1 VIKGVVLAVNARVL
15 VKNLKPFDTIFHDLP
30 HVQLLVWTGT
40 GEPPISFNK
49 ISTIR
54 RYFEE
59 SGHDHLVGFD
69 CKVSVFAE
77 LIFLNFMALDKK
89 KSCYLYMLTH

>member
-1 VIKGVVLAVNARVL
+1 MICRMCNCWSGLEQAN
-15 VKNLKPFDTIFHDLP
+15 
-30 HVQLLVWTGT
+30 
-40 GEPPISFNK
+40 PPISFNK

-54 RYFEE
+54 WYFEE